1 MKPAEYQLEYGKESS
16 DGFFLCDAD
25 FGFYFFFRLKKKGSD
40 FQESPKITGFGETMD
55 LKIKDYRLVK
65 IQRNDDWI
73 CALVIEDSWSH
84 PASLRTVTLKE
95 YSEWEPKKISCEE
108 IYAVLSEICYLP
120 TGNYMVSNVQDY
132 ISVIEKT
139 IRKNPEKEYFF
150 RGHYNYKY
158 LLVPSL
164 YRKKVY
170 YENENL
176 MYMDFKTQF
185 YNELSHK
192 KYIEIL
198 TTMQHYKMPTR
209 LLDTT
214 SNPLVALF
222 MACDCPTSYKPKGPQ
237 ISEVVTMKESRKNVR
252 YSDSTTVTLL
262 SCLSVLETDF
272 KQELYE
278 KIVES
283 IQKNDPSIYQ
293 NCLAFQR
300 FVAEVKT
307 ELPTFDLAIFSPEV
321 LLKPKHVRV
330 GMINERMI
338 AQSGNFILFGLCDYK
353 TGTYV
358 ELDTVIKERIFV
370 VNQEEIAK
378 QLSMLNINTGTMY
391 PDKDHM
397 SSTITKQY
405 D

>member
-1 MKPAEYQLEYGKESS
+1 
-16 DGFFLCDAD
+16 
-25 FGFYFFFRLKKKGSD
+25 
-40 FQESPKITGFGETMD
+40 
-55 LKIKDYRLVK
+55 
-65 IQRNDDWI
+65 
-73 CALVIEDSWSH
+73 
-84 PASLRTVTLKE
+84 
-95 YSEWEPKKISCEE
+95 
-108 IYAVLSEICYLP
+108 
-120 TGNYMVSNVQDY
+120 
-132 ISVIEKT
+132 
-139 IRKNPEKEYFF
+139 
-150 RGHYNYKY
+150 
-158 LLVPSL
+158 
-164 YRKKVY
+164 
-170 YENENL
+170 
-176 MYMDFKTQF
+176 MDFKTQF

-262 SCLSVLETDF
+262 SCLSVLETNF